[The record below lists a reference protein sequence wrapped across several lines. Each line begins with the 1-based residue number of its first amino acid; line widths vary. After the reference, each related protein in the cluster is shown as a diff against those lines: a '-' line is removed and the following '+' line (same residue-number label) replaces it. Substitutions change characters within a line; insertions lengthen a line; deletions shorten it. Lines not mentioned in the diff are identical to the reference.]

1 MPVVSIIVETLS
13 AFSDGKVV
21 IIAPRGSYIKKI
33 GPSFSCPDSL
43 AVHTVHFLFVVV
55 VRHNLKFW
63 FWLICSQTKIKLFLN
78 CQNLVDFFE
87 NSIKYRVFLKLIRPF
102 TYLLMA
108 IKGSVIALLFKQ
120 FNMCPLLNNLTIL
133 HDNDLIERNGLD
145 DTMGDKNGS
154 LAC

>member
-1 MPVVSIIVETLS
+1 MNTKFCTLS
-13 AFSDGKVV
+13 RITLKYPSKLSHLAHQCNEDMVYPDLPQFALVQIFSQQPGV
-21 IIAPRGSYIKKI
+21 Y
-33 GPSFSCPDSL
+33 FSL
-43 AVHTVHFLFVVV
+43 H
-55 VRHNLKFW
+55 
-63 FWLICSQTKIKLFLN
+63 
-78 CQNLVDFFE
+78 FFE

>member
-1 MPVVSIIVETLS
+1 MPVVSIIVESLS

-21 IIAPRGSYIKKI
+21 IIAPGGSYIKKI

-87 NSIKYRVFLKLIRPF
+87 NSIKYRDF
-102 TYLLMA
+102 
-108 IKGSVIALLFKQ
+108 FKTDRA
-120 FNMCPLLNNLTIL
+120 FHLPV
-133 HDNDLIERNGLD
+133 D
-145 DTMGDKNGS
+145 GDKGRCNSPPLQAVQHVS
-154 LAC
+154 LAEQSDHPA